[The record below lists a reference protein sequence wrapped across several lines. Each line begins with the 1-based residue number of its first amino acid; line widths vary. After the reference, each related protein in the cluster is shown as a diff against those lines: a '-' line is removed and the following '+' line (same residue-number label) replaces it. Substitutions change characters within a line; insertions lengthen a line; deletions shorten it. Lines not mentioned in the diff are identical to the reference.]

1 VPSDAAHAAA
11 LVVSA
16 RAASRVGQYD
26 QALADVRQARGI
38 FEALA
43 DTAGLAEVDNIDGV
57 VHLERAEYRA
67 AADLFGA
74 ALVRYA
80 AASDA
85 AGVARAQSN
94 LGLVHWRIGDIPRAR
109 ADFEAALAFFQA
121 AGDARG
127 HGNTLNSL
135 GLLADDEGDPRAAI
149 ALYARALELVVT
161 TGDTAFTAN
170 IRANLADAH
179 EARGVYDAAW
189 QEACAALELRVGA
202 GLDRGIVGS
211 RISLARLALGR
222 GDHERATAE
231 IALGASLAGRLG
243 LKKHTAD
250 LLDLSARLAAAKGE
264 WEHAYTL
271 AGELAKQREALR
283 ADEVARHISDL
294 RARMDLQEAARL
306 AEASARENEA
316 LRRAA
321 VAAQDASR
329 AKSEFV
335 AVISHEIRAPLA
347 ATLGAIELLRESPLD
362 AAQAQLLCTA
372 DASARALLGIVN
384 DVLDIASIEAGRLEI
399 EHAPYAPRRLIDQ
412 VVQVVHLRARAK
424 DLGLEVH
431 VAPGVPETGV
441 GDVGR
446 TRQVLLNLVSNAIKF
461 TPAGSVR
468 IAAERST
475 TGLRLSVAD
484 TGIGIAADVLP
495 RLFRP
500 FEQADSSTTRR
511 FGGTGLGLSIA
522 HRLVTAMG
530 GTIGVTSQPGV
541 GSTFQVDLPF
551 PRTADARQPAAP
563 APRRTLPPGCRVL
576 VVDDDPA
583 VSEVIVA
590 MLVHIGCDVVA
601 ANNAAAA
608 EERAASGEFALVVLD
623 VHMPDVD
630 GFELARRLR
639 ARHGPSLPLFGLS
652 GAATREAREEAR
664 AAGMDGYITKPV
676 TLERLRELV
685 ESTLSAGGSASPSR
699 QST

>member
-1 VPSDAAHAAA
+1 VPPDAANATA

-16 RAASRVGQYD
+16 RAAARVGQYD
-26 QALADVRQARGI
+26 HALAGARQARGI
-38 FEALA
+38 FAALGDA
-43 DTAGLAEVDNIDGV
+43 SGLAEVDNVEGV

-74 ALVRYA
+74 ALGRYA
-80 AASDA
+80 ALADA

-94 LGLVHWRIGDIPRAR
+94 LGLVHWRIGDIARAR

-121 AGDARG
+121 AGDVRA

-149 ALYARALELVVT
+149 ALYARALDLVLT

-179 EARGVYDAAW
+179 EALGAADDAW
-189 QEACAALELRVGA
+189 REACAALELRVGA
-202 GLDRGIVGS
+202 GLERGIVGS

-222 GDHERATAE
+222 GDHGRATAE
-231 IALGASLAGRLG
+231 IALGAALAAKLG

-250 LLDLSARLAAAKGE
+250 LLDLSARLAAAEGQ
-264 WEHAYTL
+264 WERAFTL
-271 AGELAKQREALR
+271 AQELAKQRDALR
-283 ADEVARHISDL
+283 ADEVARHIADL
-294 RARMDLQEAARL
+294 RARMDVQEAARL

-321 VAAQDASR
+321 AAAQDASR

-335 AVISHEIRAPLA
+335 AVMSHEIRAPLA
-347 ATLGAIELLRESPLD
+347 ATLGAIELLRESPLT
-362 AAQAQLLCTA
+362 AAQAHLVRTA

-384 DVLDIASIEAGRLEI
+384 DVLGIASIEAGRLEI
-399 EHAPYAPRRLIDQ
+399 EHAPYSPRRLIDQ
-412 VVQVVHLRARAK
+412 VVQVVDLRAKAK
-424 DLGLEVH
+424 ALALEVH
-431 VAPGVPETGV
+431 VDAQVPETGV

-461 TPAGSVR
+461 TPTGSVR
-468 IAAERST
+468 IVAERST
-475 TGLRLSVAD
+475 TGLRLTVVD

-522 HRLVTAMG
+522 HRLVAAMG
-530 GTIGVTSQPGV
+530 GTIGVTSTPGV
-541 GSTFQVDLPF
+541 GSTFHVDLPL
-551 PRTADARQPAAP
+551 PRTVDDRPPAASGRGPTPP
-563 APRRTLPPGCRVL
+563 AGCRVL

-583 VSEVIVA
+583 VAEVVVA
-590 MLVHIGCDVVA
+590 MLEHVGCQVEAVSS
-601 ANNAAAA
+601 AAAA
-608 EERAASGEFALVVLD
+608 VERAAAGAFALVLMD
-623 VHMPDVD
+623 IHMPEVD
-630 GFELARRLR
+630 GYALARQLR
-639 ARHGPSLPLFGLS
+639 AQHGPTLPLYGLS
-652 GAATREAREEAR
+652 GAASREAQEQAL
-664 AAGMDGYITKPV
+664 AAGMDGYVTKPV
-676 TLERLRELV
+676 TLVRLRELV
-685 ESTLSAGGSASPSR
+685 AAAVSSGG
-699 QST
+699 